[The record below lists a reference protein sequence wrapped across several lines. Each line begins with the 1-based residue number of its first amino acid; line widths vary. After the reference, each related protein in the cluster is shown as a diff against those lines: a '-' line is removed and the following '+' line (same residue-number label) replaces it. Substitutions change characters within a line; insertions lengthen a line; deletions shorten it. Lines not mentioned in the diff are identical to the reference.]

1 MPHRPPRG
9 LSVLSPV
16 LILAVWEGLARAH
29 LIDVRFF
36 PPPSAILV
44 AGWGTTQTG
53 ELWSNLRIS
62 LVRIGVG
69 FALGAV
75 PGIALG
81 VVMGL
86 MPWVRLTC
94 MPIVSAIYPIPKS
107 AILPLIML
115 IFGIGELAKW
125 VFIAVGVFFPVLINS
140 MVGVLTIDQIYL
152 DVGRNYGA
160 RGPTFLLTIALP
172 GALPVIFAGIKLGF
186 GLALILVVIAEIVAS
201 RAGLGFFI
209 WNAWQIFDVEKLY
222 TGLIVIGILGYLSS
236 EAIDAAERVVVPWR
250 PRS

>member
-1 MPHRPPRG
+1 MPPRPPRG
-9 LSVLSPV
+9 LALLSPI
-16 LILAVWEGLARAH
+16 LLLAVWEALARGH

-36 PPPSAILV
+36 PAPTAILAV
-44 AGWGTTQTG
+44 TWGTVQSG
-53 ELWSNLRIS
+53 ELWANLRIS
-62 LVRIGVG
+62 LTRIGVG
-69 FALGAV
+69 FALGAL

-81 VVMGL
+81 IVMGL
-86 MPWVRLTC
+86 IPWVRLTC

-115 IFGIGELAKW
+115 MLGIGELTKW
-125 VFIAVGVFFPVLINS
+125 VFIAIGVFFPVLINA
-140 MVGVLTIDQIYL
+140 MVGVLTIDRIYL

-160 RGPTFLLTIALP
+160 RGLRFLLTIALP

-201 RAGLGFFI
+201 RSGLGFLI

-236 EAIDAAERVVVPWR
+236 EVIDAVERVVVPWR

>member
-9 LSVLSPV
+9 LSLLSPV
-16 LILAVWEGLARAH
+16 LILALWEALARGH
-29 LIDVRFF
+29 LIDIRFF
-36 PPPSAILV
+36 PAPSAILG
-44 AGWGTTQTG
+44 AAWITAQTG

-62 LVRIGVG
+62 LARIGVG
-69 FALGAV
+69 FALGAL

-81 VVMGL
+81 ILMGL
-86 MPWVRLTC
+86 APWIRLTC
-94 MPIVSAIYPIPKS
+94 MPVVSAVYPIPKS

-115 IFGIGELAKW
+115 IFGIGELSKW

-140 MVGVLTIDQIYL
+140 MVGVLTIDRIYL

-160 RGPTFLLTIALP
+160 RGLNFLLTIALP
-172 GALPVIFAGIKLGF
+172 GALPVVFAGIKLGF

-201 RAGLGFFI
+201 RAGLGFLI

-222 TGLIVIGILGYLSS
+222 TGLVVIGVLGYLSS
-236 EAIDAAERVVVPWR
+236 EAIDMVERFVVPWR
-250 PRS
+250 PRG